1 MKEILNSYFCFK
13 LFKAFKKLKRKIQM
27 RKKSQLKIKI
37 YLFTI
42 YVFVYMCGE
51 WGALEGQRSTLG
63 VKTALN
69 LFF

>member
-1 MKEILNSYFCFK
+1 M
-13 LFKAFKKLKRKIQM
+13 
-27 RKKSQLKIKI
+27 KI
-37 YLFTI
+37 YLFII

-51 WGALEGQRSTLG
+51 WSALEGQRSTLG